1 MSRTATEIDDSAM
14 AIDGMGNIVLLNS
27 THMKVYGRNGRLL
40 RVVRVPSLPGLT
52 RWSTRFVSAAVDGA
66 GNVVALDDVS
76 AQIVVL
82 SAAGEL
88 VRLFGE
94 GMLYAPTDVAIGEAG
109 SVFVT
114 DVGPDRGPD
123 RIVVF
128 SAVGVFLRAFG
139 EQGKGKLCLPMRV
152 AVDGAGNVCVADWQ
166 LNGPRIVV
174 FSAAG
179 EFVRAFTH
187 HCARN
192 IRAMD
197 MAVDGS
203 GNFYLMD
210 VDNRRIGVFSAAGEL
225 IGNLGAKQ
233 RQVDEIRSPSR
244 MEVGPAGSRL
254 SADTLEMRRKLVE
267 ELGPSP
273 NDIFGGEIRSPGR
286 LRAGT
291 LKMRRKLRAGMYDVS
306 FRTSDICGG
315 EIPFPRLVVD
325 SAGSVFVRHFEEE
338 ELTDVHLTL
347 FEQPIRL
354 NEAYERQE
362 RAVALLM
369 GSHERL
375 GKPSKLHLLDPELL
389 KTIWEALEDTRD
401 PFRDTFNESASRVR
415 IM

>member
-1 MSRTATEIDDSAM
+1 MAIDDTAM

-27 THMKVYGRNGRLL
+27 THMKVYGRNGGLL
-40 RVVRVPSLPGLT
+40 RVVRVPSHPGLEPC
-52 RWSTRFVSAAVDGA
+52 TRFVSAAVDGA
-66 GNVVALDDVS
+66 GNVVALDDVN

-82 SAAGEL
+82 SAAGKL
-88 VRLFGE
+88 VRFFEQHGE
-94 GMLYAPTDVAIGEAG
+94 GMLHDPTDVAIGEAG

-114 DVGPDRGPD
+114 DVGPDMGPD

-128 SAVGVFLRAFG
+128 SAAGVFLRAFG

-187 HCARN
+187 HCARS

-225 IGNLGAKQ
+225 IGNLGDKQ
-233 RQVDEIRSPSR
+233 RRVDEIRSPSR

-254 SADTLEMRRKLVE
+254 SAGTLEMRRKLREGMLDV
-267 ELGPSP
+267 SP

-306 FRTSDICGG
+306 FRTSDIFGG

-369 GSHERL
+369 GSHKRL
-375 GKPSKLHLLDPELL
+375 GNPSKLGLLDPELL
-389 KTIWEALEDTRD
+389 RTIWEALEHTRD
-401 PFRDTFNESASRVR
+401 TFRDTFNESASRVR

>member
-1 MSRTATEIDDSAM
+1 
-14 AIDGMGNIVLLNS
+14 
-27 THMKVYGRNGRLL
+27 
-40 RVVRVPSLPGLT
+40 
-52 RWSTRFVSAAVDGA
+52 VDGA
-66 GNVVALDDVS
+66 GNVVALDDVN

-114 DVGPDRGPD
+114 DVGPDSGRD
-123 RIVVF
+123 SIVVF
-128 SAVGVFLRAFG
+128 SAAGVFLRSFG
-139 EQGKGKLCLPMRV
+139 EQGKGMLCLPMRV
-152 AVDGAGNVCVADWQ
+152 AVDGTGNVCVADWQ

-254 SADTLEMRRKLVE
+254 SAGTLEMRRKFVE
-267 ELGPSP
+267 EFDVSP

-306 FRTSDICGG
+306 VRTSDIFGG

-338 ELTDVHLTL
+338 ELFVHLTL

-362 RAVALLM
+362 RAGALLM
-369 GSHERL
+369 GSHKRL
-375 GKPSKLHLLDPELL
+375 GKHSKLGLLDPELL
-389 KTIWEALEDTRD
+389 RTIWEALEHTRD
-401 PFRDTFNESASRVR
+401 TFRDTFNESASRVR

>member
-1 MSRTATEIDDSAM
+1 
-14 AIDGMGNIVLLNS
+14 VNS
-27 THMKVYGRNGRLL
+27 
-40 RVVRVPSLPGLT
+40 
-52 RWSTRFVSAAVDGA
+52 
-66 GNVVALDDVS
+66 
-76 AQIVVL
+76 QIVVL
-82 SAAGEL
+82 SAASEL
-88 VRLFGE
+88 VRLFEHHGE

-128 SAVGVFLRAFG
+128 SAAGVFLRAFG

-152 AVDGAGNVCVADWQ
+152 AVDGTGNVCVADWQ

-369 GSHERL
+369 GSHKRL
-375 GKPSKLHLLDPELL
+375 GKPSKLGLLDPELL